1 MPVRTRSKIRSESLI
16 KMPTKSH
23 EKGYAKEEA
32 DDIMLFHLF
41 DINETTVKE
50 LFPGLG
56 QNSFIDTFGVDI
68 SRLYFT
74 KYCLT
79 NKMQ

>member
-1 MPVRTRSKIRSESLI
+1 MPVRTRSKILSDSI
-16 KMPTKSH
+16 K
-23 EKGYAKEEA
+23 EAAVAKEAE
-32 DDIMLFHLF
+32 DIMLFHLF

-74 KYCLT
+74 KYCLH
-79 NKMQ
+79 K